1 MALQNVAS
9 TIPTKTG
16 SKKRLQNLWRV
27 CVVALLLSSPTRV
40 TAADQA
46 LVPAT
51 PQDFV
56 TLYAVASAAMS
67 AEAVASFY
75 HEEVT
80 SIPFAGP
87 SRVMR
92 GNAQQQEELQGLFDS
107 LASRGIASL
116 IRGIASLI
124 LADYSITQLSD
135 HFATTRLRWELSQ
148 ADGKTVNVINSTYVI
163 RREDSG
169 WRLVT
174 ILEMGK
180 PHGR

>member
-116 IRGIASLI
+116 I

-148 ADGKTVNVINSTYVI
+148 ADGKTVYVINSKYVI

-169 WRLVT
+169 WRVVT

>member
-1 MALQNVAS
+1 MVLQNVAS
-9 TIPTKTG
+9 TTPSKTG
-16 SKKRLQNLWRV
+16 SKMLLQNLWSV
-27 CVVALLLSSPTRV
+27 CVVAVFLASPTRV
-40 TAADQA
+40 MTAEQD

-51 PQDFV
+51 PHDFV
-56 TLYAVASAAMS
+56 TLYAAASAAMS

-75 HEEVT
+75 HEDVT

-107 LASRGIASL
+107 LAS
-116 IRGIASLI
+116 RGIASLI

-163 RREDSG
+163 RREDTG
-169 WRLVT
+169 WRVVT

-180 PHGR
+180 PHGL

>member
-40 TAADQA
+40 TAAGQA

-116 IRGIASLI
+116 I

-169 WRLVT
+169 WRVVT

-180 PHGR
+180 PHGL